1 MNIQRTF
8 SAGVLVL
15 LAIFAIACS
24 QARRSDQ
31 EITADVQAKV
41 RADTLLANQNI
52 AVQTSSGVVVL
63 SGNVPS
69 DMERMAAE
77 NDAKQV
83 QGVKSLVN
91 NLQVVA
97 AAAPPPTEPAQE
109 KPKAKTQASG
119 AQPATQKS
127 AAPKPAAPAA
137 ATEKSAAPKPA
148 APAAATVAQVTIPKG
163 TKFSVRLID
172 PIDSAVN
179 KVGDVFRA
187 TLDTPVVVEDKV
199 VIPKQ
204 ADIEGQVVDA
214 RSAGHFTGSSQIGLV
229 LTKVTAG
236 GKTYGLKTAAVSK
249 QGASRGVRTAET
261 VGGGAAVGAL
271 IGGLAGGGKGAAI
284 GGAVG
289 AGAGAGVQGVTK
301 GQQVKFPSEAVLD
314 FELQEPVTVT
324 PTGSSRP
331 TPEKIG

>member
-1 MNIQRTF
+1 MSIRRTL

-15 LAIFAIACS
+15 LAIFAIGCS
-24 QARRSDQ
+24 QTRRSDQ

-52 AVQTSSGVVVL
+52 TVQTSNGVVVL

-97 AAAPPPTEPAQE
+97 AVAPPPTRPTEE
-109 KPKAKTQASG
+109 KPRARVQAGG
-119 AQPATQKS
+119 AEPATQKTTT
-127 AAPKPAAPAA
+127 PKPAAPAA
-137 ATEKSAAPKPA
+137 AP
-148 APAAATVAQVTIPKG
+148 VAQVTIPQG

-199 VIPKQ
+199 VIPKH

-214 RSAGHFTGSSQIGLV
+214 ASAGHFTGRSQIGLV

-261 VGGGAAVGAL
+261 VGGGAAAGAL

-289 AGAGAGVQGVTK
+289 AAAGAGVQGVTK

-324 PTGSSRP
+324 PTASSPRP
-331 TPEKIG
+331 DKIG

>member
-1 MNIQRTF
+1 MNIRRDF
-8 SAGVLVL
+8 SVGVLVL
-15 LAIFAIACS
+15 LAIFAIGCS

-31 EITADVQAKV
+31 EITADVQAKIS
-41 RADTLLANQNI
+41 ADTLLANQNI
-52 AVQTSSGVVVL
+52 AVQTSNGVVVL
-63 SGNVPS
+63 SGNVPG

-97 AAAPPPTEPAQE
+97 AAAPPQTRPAEE
-109 KPKAKTQASG
+109 KPKAG
-119 AQPATQKS
+119 ARAGGVQPATPKS
-127 AAPKPAAPAA
+127 AAPMPAAPAA
-137 ATEKSAAPKPA
+137 G
-148 APAAATVAQVTIPKG
+148 TVAQVTIPKG
-163 TKFSVRLID
+163 TKLSVRLID

-187 TLDTPVVVEDKV
+187 ALDAPVVVEDKV
-199 VIPKQ
+199 VIPKH

-214 RSAGHFTGSSQIGLV
+214 TSAGHFTGRSQIGLV

-261 VGGGAAVGAL
+261 VGGGAAAGAL

-289 AGAGAGVQGVTK
+289 AGAGAGVQAVTK
-301 GQQVKFPSEAVLD
+301 GEQVKFPSETMLD

-324 PTGSSRP
+324 PTGSSPR
-331 TPEKIG
+331 PEKIG

>member
-1 MNIQRTF
+1 MSIRRTF

-15 LAIFAIACS
+15 LAIFAIGCS

-31 EITADVQAKV
+31 EIAADVQAKV
-41 RADTLLANQNI
+41 RADMLLANQNI
-52 AVQTSSGVVVL
+52 AVQTSNGVVVL
-63 SGNVPS
+63 SGNVTS

-97 AAAPPPTEPAQE
+97 AAAPPPTRPAGE
-109 KPKAKTQASG
+109 KPKARARADRAEPANQKT
-119 AQPATQKS
+119 ATS
-127 AAPKPAAPAA
+127 KPAALAA
-137 ATEKSAAPKPA
+137 AP
-148 APAAATVAQVTIPKG
+148 VAQVTIPQG

-204 ADIEGQVVDA
+204 ADVEGKVVDA
-214 RSAGHFTGSSQIGLV
+214 TSAGHFTGSSQIGLV

-236 GKTYGLKTAAVSK
+236 GKTYDLKTAAISK

-261 VGGGAAVGAL
+261 VGGGAAVEL
-271 IGGLAGGGKGAAI
+271 IEQGIESRKHREKAFFELAERFHAANDPE
-284 GGAVG
+284 
-289 AGAGAGVQGVTK
+289 
-301 GQQVKFPSEAVLD
+301 QVKRLGDALGRLVFGE
-314 FELQEPVTVT
+314 
-324 PTGSSRP
+324 
-331 TPEKIG
+331 

>member
-1 MNIQRTF
+1 MSIRRSF

-15 LAIFAIACS
+15 LAIFAIGCS

-41 RADTLLANQNI
+41 RADALLANQNI
-52 AVQTSSGVVVL
+52 AVQTSNGVVVL

-69 DMERMAAE
+69 EMERMAAE
-77 NDAKQV
+77 NDVKQV
-83 QGVKSLVN
+83 QGVKGLVN
-91 NLQVVA
+91 NLQVVV
-97 AAAPPPTEPAQE
+97 AAAPPPPTPTEE
-109 KPKAKTQASG
+109 KPKPRAKAAVAKPAIQKSAAPKPGS
-119 AQPATQKS
+119 PATQKP

-137 ATEKSAAPKPA
+137 E
-148 APAAATVAQVTIPKG
+148 TVARVTIPKG
-163 TKFSVRLID
+163 TKLSVRLID

-187 TLDTPVVVEDKV
+187 TLDTPIVVEDKV

-204 ADIEGQVVDA
+204 ADIEGQVVEA
-214 RSAGHFTGSSQIGLV
+214 TSAGHFTGRSEIGLV

-236 GKTYGLKTAAVSK
+236 GKTYDLKTDAVSK
-249 QGASRGVRTAET
+249 QGAARGVRTAET

-289 AGAGAGVQGVTK
+289 AGAGAGVQELTK

-324 PTGSSRP
+324 PTTSSP

>member
-1 MNIQRTF
+1 MSIRRTL

-15 LAIFAIACS
+15 LAIFAIGCS
-24 QARRSDQ
+24 QTRRSDQ

-52 AVQTSSGVVVL
+52 TVQTSNGVVVL

-97 AAAPPPTEPAQE
+97 AVAPPPTRPAEE
-109 KPKAKTQASG
+109 KPRARVQAGG
-119 AQPATQKS
+119 AEPATQKTTT
-127 AAPKPAAPAA
+127 PKPAAPAA
-137 ATEKSAAPKPA
+137 AP
-148 APAAATVAQVTIPKG
+148 VAQVTIPQG

-199 VIPKQ
+199 VIPKH

-214 RSAGHFTGSSQIGLV
+214 ASAGHFTGRSQIGLV

-261 VGGGAAVGAL
+261 VGGGAAAGAL

-289 AGAGAGVQGVTK
+289 AAAGAGVQGVTK

-324 PTGSSRP
+324 PTASSPRP
-331 TPEKIG
+331 DKIG

>member
-1 MNIQRTF
+1 LT
-8 SAGVLVL
+8 
-15 LAIFAIACS
+15 IFAIGCS
-24 QARRSDQ
+24 RAGRSDQ
-31 EITADVQAKV
+31 EIMADVQAKV

-52 AVQTSSGVVVL
+52 AVQTSNGVVVL

-83 QGVKSLVN
+83 QGVKSVVN
-91 NLQVVA
+91 NLQVVVA
-97 AAAPPPTEPAQE
+97 AVAPVAPPPTVPEEE
-109 KPKAKTQASG
+109 KPKARARAVQAK
-119 AQPATQKS
+119 PATQKP
-127 AAPKPAAPAA
+127 AAAKRAAPAAPAA
-137 ATEKSAAPKPA
+137 E
-148 APAAATVAQVTIPKG
+148 TVAQVTIPTG
-163 TKFSVRLID
+163 TKLSVRLID

-187 TLDTPVVVEDKV
+187 TLDSPVLVEDKV

-204 ADIEGQVVDA
+204 ADVEGQVVDA
-214 RSAGHFTGSSQIGLV
+214 TSVGHFTGSSQLGLI
-229 LTKVTAG
+229 LTKLTVG
-236 GKTYGLKTAAVSK
+236 GKTYDLKTATVSK
-249 QGASRGVRTAET
+249 HGASRGVRTAET

-289 AGAGAGVQGVTK
+289 AGAGAGVQELTK
-301 GQQVKFPSEAVLD
+301 GEQVKFPSEAVLD

-324 PTGSSRP
+324 PTASSPR
-331 TPEKIG
+331 PEKIG

>member
-1 MNIQRTF
+1 MSIRHTF
-8 SAGVLVL
+8 SAGVLIL
-15 LAIFAIACS
+15 LAICAIGCS
-24 QARRSDQ
+24 QAKRSDQ

-41 RADTLLANQNI
+41 KTDTLLANQNI
-52 AVQTSSGVVVL
+52 AVQTSNGVVVL

-77 NDAKQV
+77 NDVKQV
-83 QGVKSLVN
+83 RGVKGLVN

-97 AAAPPPTEPAQE
+97 AAAPPPTKPAEE
-109 KPKAKTQASG
+109 KPKAKTRPG
-119 AQPATQKS
+119 AAEPAAQKPAT
-127 AAPKPAAPAA
+127 PKPAAPAA
-137 ATEKSAAPKPA
+137 E
-148 APAAATVAQVTIPKG
+148 TVAQVTIPKG
-163 TKFSVRLID
+163 TKLSVRLID

-179 KVGDVFRA
+179 KAGDVFRA
-187 TLDTPVVVEDKV
+187 TLDAPVVVEDKV

-214 RSAGHFTGSSQIGLV
+214 ASAGHFTGRSQIGLV

-236 GKTYGLKTAAVSK
+236 GKTYDLKTAAVSK

-261 VGGGAAVGAL
+261 VGGGAAAGAL

-284 GGAVG
+284 GGVVG
-289 AGAGAGVQGVTK
+289 AGAGAGVQAVTK

-324 PTGSSRP
+324 PTASSPR
-331 TPEKIG
+331 PEKIG